1 MEQAN
6 RQYEPWAGADVH
18 AWLEDTPDSHAVL
31 VVAKGWRDERTRLDR
46 TYPVVMGQE
55 AEAGSVSTNREELF
69 RSAYRSHY
77 RSVLAYTLRRT
88 AAHVDAE
95 DVAAETFVV
104 AWRLV
109 DKLPVTEPDQLVWL
123 YAVARRT
130 LANHHRGRGR
140 AARLDEL
147 LLTVDATHVP
157 GADDGVVDQS
167 DLQVAVEA
175 LSELSS
181 KDQEVL
187 LLALWEDLSTREIA
201 TVMGLSKPNVSL
213 RLHRAI
219 RRL

>member
-1 MEQAN
+1 
-6 RQYEPWAGADVH
+6 
-18 AWLEDTPDSHAVL
+18 
-31 VVAKGWRDERTRLDR
+31 
-46 TYPVVMGQE
+46 MGQE

-175 LSELSS
+175 LSKLSS
-181 KDQEVL
+181 KDQEIL

-201 TVMGLSKPNVSL
+201 TVMDLSKPNVSL

-219 RRL
+219 RRLRDRFAAVVQEPSPSGHQTLRRTTGDSEQEPTR

>member
-1 MEQAN
+1 
-6 RQYEPWAGADVH
+6 
-18 AWLEDTPDSHAVL
+18 
-31 VVAKGWRDERTRLDR
+31 
-46 TYPVVMGQE
+46 MGQE
-55 AEAGSVSTNREELF
+55 TEVGSVSSNREELF

-77 RSVLAYTLRRT
+77 RSVFAYALRRT
-88 AAHVDAE
+88 AVRADAE

-104 AWRLV
+104 AWRRV
-109 DKLPVTEPDQLVWL
+109 DRLPVTEPDQLAWL

-147 LLTVDATHVP
+147 LLTVDPAHVP
-157 GADDGVVDQS
+157 GADDGVADHS
-167 DLQVAVEA
+167 DLKVAIEA
-175 LSELSS
+175 FSELGP

-201 TVMGLSKPNVSL
+201 NVMGLSKPNVSL

-219 RRL
+219 RRLRDRFATIVQEPSSSGHQTLRRATGDPEQEPTR